1 MSEEQKKDSTD
12 VVWVVVI
19 LMGAVY
25 AIAHF
30 YGDLIKTAY
39 LTLKLYELKLIALVY
54 ASDDTLWLINKIET
68 KNISSWTWKE
78 LTTVGSFVGRIIN
91 VLFMGVGAYFIYKV
105 WKKNPYKKLT
115 RKLDMFSLMM
125 SERRVWPFLIPISHT
140 NLLTESLDS
149 GKYSMGMKPIE
160 FVDKYKLLD
169 KPRDLTSLNKM
180 KAEKLFSSQIGKL
193 WDGVDNLNPH
203 CQALFGIFAAQAMGE
218 KMTDEK
224 GQVMKDAK
232 GDDVKTI
239 DFALQV
245 VKDLATSTEGGKKPD
260 FKIALPLIN
269 KYKNDPRVLKIMN
282 KHAYNYTALAS
293 LYEAACKNGVLP
305 PNYFLWL
312 RVVNRPLYYF
322 INCVGRR
329 VSWVEVAGI
338 FSHWKAEKVCRHPI
352 EKPYVVKAREAL
364 EKALLEVK
372 LVDE

>member
-1 MSEEQKKDSTD
+1 MSEEKKSDSSD
-12 VVWVVVI
+12 IVWVVVI
-19 LMGAVY
+19 LMAVVY
-25 AIAHF
+25 AISYF
-30 YGDLIKTAY
+30 YGNNIKTFY
-39 LTLKLYELKLIALVY
+39 LTIKLYELKLIGLFY
-54 ASDDTLWLINKIET
+54 HSDDILWLIDKIET
-68 KNISSWTWKE
+68 KQISSWSWKE
-78 LTTVGSFVGRIIN
+78 LGTVGKYVGNIFN
-91 VLFMGVGAYFIYKV
+91 WLFIAIGALLIYKV

-125 SERRVWPFLIPISHT
+125 SERHVWPFLTPISHI

-149 GKYSMGMKPIE
+149 GPYSMAMKPLE
-160 FVDKYKLLD
+160 FVNKFKLLE
-169 KPRDLTSLNKM
+169 KPRDLNSLNKM

-218 KMTDEK
+218 KLPEVKDEK
-224 GQVMKDAK
+224 GEPVK
-232 GDDVKTI
+232 GI
-239 DFALQV
+239 DYALQV
-245 VKDLATSTEGGKKPD
+245 VKGLASSTEGGKKPD
-260 FKIALPLIN
+260 YKLASLLVE

-322 INCVGRR
+322 LNCVGRR

-338 FSHWKAEKVCRHPI
+338 YSHWKAEKVCRHPI
-352 EKPYVVKAREAL
+352 EKPYVIKAREGL
-364 EKALLEVK
+364 ESALLEVK
-372 LVDE
+372 LVEE